1 MTAMSMCYFGAKNE
15 TAQQLKEVLDL
26 SNLSET
32 EILDLN
38 HKYLSNIKENLGKD
52 VDISTANKIYPM
64 GPVEKEFLDI
74 VTKQFNSDVQ
84 PLDYSNP
91 AEATKTINQWVSE
104 QTRNKINNLIPLGVL
119 SVLTKMVLVNAIY
132 FKGNWINK
140 FKPEMTIKKDFH
152 DIDGKTSL
160 VDMMHLSGKKFLYL
174 SHPSGEMIKLIKYD
188 KILNPRNQ
196 VFFSLKES
204 KQTHVLFLISEIK

>member
-38 HKYLSNIKENLGKD
+38 RKYLSNIKENLGEN
-52 VDISTANKIYPM
+52 VDISTVNKIYPM

-104 QTRNKINNLIPLGVL
+104 QTRNKINNLIPPGVL
-119 SVLTKMVLVNAIY
+119 NLLTRMVLVNAIY

-174 SHPSGEMIKLIKYD
+174 SHPSGEIETNNMIK
-188 KILNPRNQ
+188 
-196 VFFSLKES
+196 F
-204 KQTHVLFLISEIK
+204 